1 MNHYYFDSKKKNNYI
16 EMRNKCCEKNDGRLH
31 RQEFEVWIR
40 RKLFNLYFKN
50 SWMLVSH
57 DMSLAGI
64 LMTKCT

>member
-1 MNHYYFDSKKKNNYI
+1 
-16 EMRNKCCEKNDGRLH
+16 MRNKCCEKNDGRLH

-64 LMTKCT
+64 LMTKCTWMYFASSALPTDKPA